1 MRRDVDETG
10 GNSVKKISII
20 VPIHN
25 TEKYLSECLDSLLGQ
40 TYGNIEIICVDDCSE
55 DNSRQIL
62 QEYAQRDSRIIPI
75 LLEKNGGASYAR
87 KVAGMRTTGDYV
99 MFCDSDDKYLPI
111 ACETVIREMD
121 SNPVDILH
129 FRSEITY
136 CRVFDEDKKKSIRS
150 FLEPYLGEICG
161 DLQKECFINKKW
173 EFTLWNKAFNAEA
186 CRKAFALA
194 CDENFSVATDV
205 YAFFM
210 ISYFC
215 KTYRG
220 IPVALNEYR
229 YGSGVTGFQV
239 MNEQQFYK
247 TCEKL
252 ISVNQLKPFLDKV
265 CAPDYCYQYAEDIR
279 SQIVNGILYTWCKT
293 VSISDAPKCFWYLIN
308 YLSPSELMGILA
320 RKYWDDYDKVLTRVT
335 QKRVRLEPGKKV
347 SRIAVYYSSI
357 RNGGAQKVVA
367 QMVQTLADQGYD
379 VLLVTDEPASDND
392 YPIPIQVKR
401 VILPH
406 YKNTNGS
413 NYHQRAYSWE
423 YLIKTFCVD
432 TVVYHQGI
440 MSSLFWDFCTLKAL
454 GVNLIA
460 QLHSVFNSTMWY
472 SPVLASYTP
481 YIYQLADRIVCLS
494 HTDEVFWNSFGVAS
508 FIPNPVNLC
517 PKEQMSNLSGKNIVW
532 VGRFSAEKQL
542 GKMLEAFS
550 LVRNVVPDA
559 TLTIVGNGEDPAF
572 MLKAKEQA
580 VSLGIQDG
588 VQFEGF
594 HLDVTPYYQNASV
607 LAMTSKIEGFP
618 LVLAESKA
626 YGLPAV
632 MFDLPWVEFCRDGR
646 GIRTVP
652 QGSVIHLA
660 NALIEVLTDTEERSK
675 LGWQARQS
683 AEDYAAINYAAQW
696 KAIFESLE
704 HTVERQANHVN
715 DLMIDCL
722 FSGFQQGLK
731 SLTSK
736 KDRAANVT
744 VAVNRHEEVVN
755 RHEEVINRHND
766 SINHQWE
773 VQKWHEERL
782 RVLESANSSSFWM
795 RVKRFVKRVLR
806 LG

>member
-1 MRRDVDETG
+1 M
-10 GNSVKKISII
+10 KKISII

-40 TYGNIEIICVDDCSE
+40 TYSNIEIVCVDDYSE
-55 DNSRQIL
+55 DNSRRIL

-75 LLEKNGGASYAR
+75 YLERNSGTSYAR
-87 KVAGMRTTGDYV
+87 KIAGMRSTGDYI
-99 MFCDSDDKYLPI
+99 MFCDSDDKYLPV

-129 FRSEITY
+129 FRSEIIY
-136 CRVFDEDKKKSIRS
+136 CRVFDEQKKNSIRS
-150 FLEPYLGEICG
+150 FIEPYLGEICG

-173 EFTLWNKAFNAEA
+173 EFTLWNKAFRAEA

-194 CDENFSVATDV
+194 SDENFSVATDV
-205 YAFFM
+205 YAFFL

-229 YGSGVTGFQV
+229 YGAGVTGFQV
-239 MNEQQFYK
+239 MNEHQFYK

-265 CAPDYCYQYAEDIR
+265 CAPDYCYQYAENIR
-279 SQIVNGILYTWCKT
+279 SQIVNGIIYTWFDT
-293 VSISDAPKCFWYLIN
+293 VSISDASKCFWYLIK

-320 RKYWDDYDKVLTRVT
+320 RKYWDNYDEVLARIT
-335 QKRVRLEPGKKV
+335 QKRVHLEPGRKV

-367 QMVQTLADQGYD
+367 QMVQMLADQGYD
-379 VLLVTDEPASDND
+379 VVLVTDEPSSDND
-392 YPIPIQVKR
+392 YPISAKVER

-423 YLIKTFCVD
+423 YLVKTFCID

-440 MSSLFWDFCTLKAL
+440 MLSMFWDFCTLKAL

-472 SPVLASYTP
+472 SPILASYTP
-481 YIYQLADRIVCLS
+481 YIYQLADRIICLS

-508 FIPNPVNLC
+508 CIFNPVNMC
-517 PKEQMSNLSGKNIVW
+517 PKEQISTLSGKNIVW
-532 VGRFSAEKQL
+532 VGRISAEKQL

-550 LVRNVVPDA
+550 LVRNAVPDA
-559 TLTIVGNGEDPAF
+559 TLTIVGDGAEPSLMQN
-572 MLKAKEQA
+572 AKKQA
-580 VSLGIQDG
+580 LSLGIQDG

-594 HLDVTPYYQNASV
+594 HLDVTPFYRKASV
-607 LAMTSKIEGFP
+607 FAMTSKTEGFP
-618 LVLAESKA
+618 LVLAESKT

-646 GIRTVP
+646 GIIAVP

-660 NALIEVLTDTEERSK
+660 NALIEVLTDTEKRSK
-675 LGWQARQS
+675 LGQQARQS
-683 AEDYAAINYAAQW
+683 AEDYAAIDYAAQW
-696 KAIFESLE
+696 KAVFESFA
-704 HTVERQANHVN
+704 HPVERQAKHTN
-715 DLMIDCL
+715 DLVIDCL
-722 FSGFQQGLK
+722 YSGFQQGLK
-731 SLTSK
+731 FITSK
-736 KDRAANVT
+736 KGGSTNVT
-744 VAVNRHEEVVN
+744 EAINRYEEAVNRHEEVIN

-766 SINHQWE
+766 SINHHWE
-773 VQKWHEERL
+773 IQKWHEERL
-782 RVLESANSSSFWM
+782 RVLEAANSSSFWK
-795 RVKRFVKRVLR
+795 RVKRFVKRLLH